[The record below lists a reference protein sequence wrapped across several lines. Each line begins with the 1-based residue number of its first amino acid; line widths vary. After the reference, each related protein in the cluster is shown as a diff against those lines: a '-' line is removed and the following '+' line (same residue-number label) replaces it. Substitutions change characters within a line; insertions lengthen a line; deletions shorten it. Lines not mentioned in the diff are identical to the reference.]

1 MGKHTNAK
9 QCTDERK
16 APMVKL
22 PSRTPTWSIEEVQQ
36 KAGKVHTSIAQKEK
50 HSDSGRNQI

>member
-9 QCTDERK
+9 QCADERK

-22 PSRTPTWSIEEVQQ
+22 PSRTPTWSIEEVKQ
-36 KAGKVHTSIAQKEK
+36 KAGKVHTGIAQKEK
-50 HSDSGRNQI
+50 HSDSGCN